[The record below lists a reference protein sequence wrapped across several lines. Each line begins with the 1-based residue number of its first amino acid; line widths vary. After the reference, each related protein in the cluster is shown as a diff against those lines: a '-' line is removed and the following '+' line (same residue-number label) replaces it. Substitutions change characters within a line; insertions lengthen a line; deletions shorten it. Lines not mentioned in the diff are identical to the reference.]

1 VAGETAILLILLAAL
16 AAPPQ
21 ARDPGERA
29 FQRCGGCHSLG
40 ADDSQSVAPGLRGV
54 VGRRAGAA
62 EGFAYSDAMRAAGRR
77 GLVWD
82 EATLA
87 RFLEDPEAVVPGTAM
102 PYQGGPAAE
111 RAAVIDYLRRHPD

>member
-1 VAGETAILLILLAAL
+1 MILLILLAVL

-29 FQRCGGCHSLG
+29 FQRCGGCHSLR
-40 ADDSQSVAPGLRGV
+40 ADDSGTAPSLHGV
-54 VGRRAGAA
+54 FGRRAGAA
-62 EGFAYSDAMRAAGRR
+62 EGFAYSPALREAGRR
-77 GLVWD
+77 GLTWD

-111 RAAVIDYLRRHPD
+111 RAAVIDFLRRRAD